1 MQDSGKKT
9 ICILIMR
16 NKEGLIEKRKHQR
29 YKVKGKAFAI
39 SSPDYKN
46 LGQIR
51 DISKG
56 GLSCQFIENGEQTK
70 NSNEIE
76 IFSAVGDFYL
86 KKLPVRTVL
95 DFEIDNTVSSN
106 SMPMRQWSMQ
116 FGKLNYLQ
124 RLLLNFF
131 LQNYTFK

>member
-1 MQDSGKKT
+1 
-9 ICILIMR
+9 MR

-29 YKVKGKAFAI
+29 YKVKEKAFAI

-95 DFEIDNTVSSN
+95 DFEIDNTVSFN

-124 RLLLNFF
+124 RLLLDFF
-131 LQNYTFK
+131 LQKYTIM

>member
-1 MQDSGKKT
+1 
-9 ICILIMR
+9 MR
-16 NKEGLIEKRKHQR
+16 NKEGLIERRKHQR
-29 YKVKGKAFAI
+29 YKVKGKAFAV

-106 SMPMRQWSMQ
+106 SIPMRQWSMQ

>member
-1 MQDSGKKT
+1 
-9 ICILIMR
+9 MR
-16 NKEGLIEKRKHQR
+16 NKEGLIERRKHQR

-124 RLLLNFF
+124 RLLLDFF
-131 LQNYTFK
+131 LQKYTIM

>member
-1 MQDSGKKT
+1 
-9 ICILIMR
+9 MR

-95 DFEIDNTVSSN
+95 DFEIDNTVSFN

-124 RLLLNFF
+124 RLLLDFF
-131 LQNYTFK
+131 LQKYTIM

>member
-1 MQDSGKKT
+1 
-9 ICILIMR
+9 MR

-124 RLLLNFF
+124 RLLLDFF
-131 LQNYTFK
+131 LQKYTIM